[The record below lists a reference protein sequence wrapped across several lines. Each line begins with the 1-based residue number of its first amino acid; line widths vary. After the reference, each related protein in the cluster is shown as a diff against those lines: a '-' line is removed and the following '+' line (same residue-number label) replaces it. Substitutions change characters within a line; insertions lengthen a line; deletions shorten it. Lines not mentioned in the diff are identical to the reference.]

1 MWSLKHTTDMDAILG
16 VWGHI
21 CPQGNFQV
29 LDPFCGEFGG
39 FWRCLSYLDPFHV
52 YLDPFM
58 LLRPFSCLLR
68 APGLVALATHRHL
81 KINFKPVTVVT
92 GGVMACFY

>member
-1 MWSLKHTTDMDAILG
+1 MVNH
-16 VWGHI
+16 
-21 CPQGNFQV
+21 N
-29 LDPFCGEFGG
+29 LDPFCGGFGG

-58 LLRPFSCLLR
+58 FIMRTP
-68 APGLVALATHRHL
+68 ALVALATHCHL
-81 KINFKPVTVVT
+81 KINFKPITVVRV